1 MTNTLYLPELREM
14 LAENNSVELEEFCT
28 ALHPARTAEF
38 MEGLTA
44 AEAWSVLLHADANTR
59 GQIFGYFDFEKQ
71 LEIIQTSD
79 RLQIGKLI
87 AELPADDR
95 VDILKEVPHETVEQ
109 LLPLVPPRERR
120 DIIRL
125 LAYPEGTAGAMMTT
139 SYARLREGMTVR
151 AALDA
156 LGREAEDIETIYY
169 VFVLDADEHLRG
181 VVSARQL
188 ISAVGKP
195 NLLIDDL
202 MERAVVSVDIADSQ
216 ELVAQ
221 RVAKYDLHAIPVVD
235 HEHHMLGII
244 THDDVIDV
252 MSEEATED
260 AYRMA
265 AIEPMEENYLEASY
279 LDVWRKRSFWLLS
292 LFLAEF
298 LTFTVMTYF
307 ETEMKAVFVLSLFVP
322 LVISVGG
329 NSGSQAATLIT
340 RAIALGHVGLDDWLR
355 VLRHELLM
363 GVALGATLG
372 AAGLVRGAA
381 TSANVLDGVNRWS
394 MGLTVGTAVMGIC
407 MWGTIV
413 GSMLPV
419 LFKRMGFDPG
429 YASTPFVATFVDVTG
444 IVIYFTV
451 ARLYLL

>member
-1 MTNTLYLPELREM
+1 
-14 LAENNSVELEEFCT
+14 
-28 ALHPARTAEF
+28 
-38 MEGLTA
+38 
-44 AEAWSVLLHADANTR
+44 
-59 GQIFGYFDFEKQ
+59 
-71 LEIIQTSD
+71 
-79 RLQIGKLI
+79 
-87 AELPADDR
+87 
-95 VDILKEVPHETVEQ
+95 
-109 LLPLVPPRERR
+109 
-120 DIIRL
+120 
-125 LAYPEGTAGAMMTT
+125 MMTT

-151 AALDA
+151 QALDA

-188 ISAVGKP
+188 ISAVGRP

-202 MERAVVSVDIADSQ
+202 MERAVVSVDVTDSQ

-252 MSEEATED
+252 VAEEATED

-307 ETEMKAVFVLSLFVP
+307 ENEMKAVFVLSLFVP

-340 RAIALGHVGLDDWLR
+340 RAMALGHVGLGDWFR
-355 VLRHELLM
+355 VLWHELLM

-381 TSANVLDGVNRWS
+381 TSSRVLDGVNRWS
-394 MGLTVGTAVMGIC
+394 MGLVVGTAVMGIC
-407 MWGTIV
+407 LWGTIV

-451 ARLYLL
+451 AKFYLL

>member
-14 LAENNSVELEEFCT
+14 LADNNSVELEEFCT

-38 MEGLTA
+38 MEGLTG
-44 AEAWSVLLHADANTR
+44 AEAWAVLMHADPITR
-59 GQIFGYFDFEKQ
+59 GQVFGYFDFEKQ

-79 RLQIGKLI
+79 RVQIGQLI

-151 AALDA
+151 QALDA

-195 NLLIDDL
+195 TLLIDDL

-252 MSEEATED
+252 VAEEATED

-265 AIEPMEENYLEASY
+265 AIEPMEENYLEAPFA
-279 LDVWRKRSFWLLS
+279 DVWKKRSFWLLC
-292 LFLAEF
+292 LFVAQF
-298 LTFTVMTYF
+298 LTFTAMTYF
-307 ETEMKAVFVLSLFVP
+307 ESEMKRVFVLSLFVP
-322 LVISVGG
+322 WQQWVAGG
-329 NSGSQAATLIT
+329 NADYPRDGTGT
-340 RAIALGHVGLDDWLR
+340 RRTARLDSRVGTRNPDGPRTWRNAGHRRFCAGRRHQRARTGRGPPMVDGLGRRTGGDGHLPLGHDCRFDVADVLQATGVRPRLR
-355 VLRHELLM
+355 LN
-363 GVALGATLG
+363 T
-372 AAGLVRGAA
+372 VRGH
-381 TSANVLDGVNRWS
+381 LRGRHRDRD
-394 MGLTVGTAVMGIC
+394 LLHRCQAVS
-407 MWGTIV
+407 V
-413 GSMLPV
+413 
-419 LFKRMGFDPG
+419 
-429 YASTPFVATFVDVTG
+429 VAH
-444 IVIYFTV
+444 
-451 ARLYLL
+451 

>member
-14 LAENNSVELEEFCT
+14 LAENNSTELEEFCT

-44 AEAWSVLLHADANTR
+44 SEAWSVLQHTDPITR
-59 GQIFGYFDFEKQ
+59 GQVFGYFDFEKQ

-151 AALDA
+151 QALDA

-188 ISAVGKP
+188 ISAVGRP

-202 MERAVVSVDIADSQ
+202 MERAVVSVDVTDSQ

-252 MSEEATED
+252 VAEEATED

-307 ETEMKAVFVLSLFVP
+307 ENEMKAVFVLSLFVP

-340 RAIALGHVGLDDWLR
+340 RAMALGHVGLGDWFR
-355 VLRHELLM
+355 VLWHELLM

-381 TSANVLDGVNRWS
+381 TSSRVLDGVNRWS
-394 MGLTVGTAVMGIC
+394 MGLVVGTAVMGIC
-407 MWGTIV
+407 LWGTIV

-451 ARLYLL
+451 AKFYLL